1 MNNRGA
7 GVGRPRTERESLRT
21 ESARRALCT
30 ILSVAVAALTVCLSA
45 ANGAEPPVALHV
57 ATFDSGFG
65 GFLTAKSIESES
77 DQLLRDYDAEITIHH
92 YGDTANLPYGEKT
105 PAQIAALGSAGVLK
119 AFHEGADMVF
129 ITCNT
134 ASTQYARIR
143 EAVDAAYPGEKR
155 PVVSII
161 DVSTEEAKRR
171 LDAVLKIRP
180 AASFVIMATPATV
193 RSMNYPRR
201 LAALYGG
208 RLQEQPAQSHT
219 QPRWYKALGD
229 TVQSL
234 TQASVIAL
242 PGGRRIDVYQLA
254 PANWV
259 EMIEHGADIAERRR
273 AVRRDLGLLTATLGP
288 SGGPDVI
295 GYFCTHYPVL
305 DRTIRAELTAR
316 RPSAVS
322 TSYIAQGQLMANLFR
337 GMARERLQGHER
349 HTPASAAELSR
360 LHEEARPDITISGR
374 NGPVTEQL
382 ARTVFP
388 HDRPPRVIEEDLG
401 TLAEPAALQQ

>member
-1 MNNRGA
+1 M
-7 GVGRPRTERESLRT
+7 RTQ
-21 ESARRALCT
+21 SARRALCT
-30 ILSVAVAALTVCLSA
+30 ILSLAAAALATCA
-45 ANGAEPPVALHV
+45 AAADGPEPPVSLHI

-65 GFLTAKSIESES
+65 GFLTAKSIEGES
-77 DQLLRDYDAEITIHH
+77 DKILRDYDAEITIHH

-105 PAQIAALGSAGVLK
+105 PAQIATLGSAGVLK

-129 ITCNT
+129 IACNT

-143 EAVDAAYPGEKR
+143 DAVDAAYPGENR

-171 LDAVLKIRP
+171 LDAVLDSRP
-180 AASFVIMATPATV
+180 AASLVVMATPATV
-193 RSMNYPRR
+193 RSMTYPRR
-201 LAALYGG
+201 LAALYGVT
-208 RLQEQPAQSHT
+208 LQEQPPEAHT
-219 QPRWYKALGD
+219 QPRWYKSLGD
-229 TVQSL
+229 TVESL
-234 TQASVIAL
+234 TQKSAIAL

-259 EMIEHGADIAERRR
+259 EMIEHGANIAERRR
-273 AVRRDLGLLTATLGP
+273 AVRRDLGLLTSTLSP
-288 SGGPDVI
+288 HAGPDVV
-295 GYFCTHYPVL
+295 GYFCTHFPVL

-337 GMARERLQGHER
+337 GMALERLQGHER
-349 HTPASAAELSR
+349 HTPASAAELAR
-360 LHEEARPDITISGR
+360 LDEEARPGITISGR

-388 HDRPPRVIEEDLG
+388 HDPPPRVTEEDLG
-401 TLAEPAALQQ
+401 KLAADPAAAEQ